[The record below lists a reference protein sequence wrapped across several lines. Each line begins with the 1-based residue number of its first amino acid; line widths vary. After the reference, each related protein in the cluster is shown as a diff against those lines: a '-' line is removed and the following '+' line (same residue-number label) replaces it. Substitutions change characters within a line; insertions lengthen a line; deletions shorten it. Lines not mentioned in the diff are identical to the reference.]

1 MNFNLRNFITSA
13 LSDVT
18 TTLLF
23 IRNLWYALKGVP
35 KLVSSLTIVTC
46 GPKPPRI
53 TTDSRLIV
61 IPKSIRHK
69 PKVWTTHPRYVAP
82 VESSLL
88 SGGTSNGRQEYY
100 YYRNY
105 INRFFFHRI
114 SICRFFPH
122 KIIFIEILWKK
133 SVYMFSVVIILL
145 APIWGASR

>member
-13 LSDVT
+13 LSDV

-35 KLVSSLTIVTC
+35 KLTSSLTIVTC

-61 IPKSIRHK
+61 IPKPIRHK

-100 YYRNY
+100 YYRKH
-105 INRFFFHRI
+105 INRFFPQNFNKNDLVGKK
-114 SICRFFPH
+114 SAYWNSV
-122 KIIFIEILWKK
+122 EKK
-133 SVYMFSVVIILL
+133 SVYIISVVIILL